1 MPIRGTADRA
11 GCGETAAVDASLA
24 AELAQLARLAEDED
38 STDVLQR
45 LVQHARTLVPGCS
58 AAGLTVSGPDG
69 GVTAAVS
76 DERVATC
83 HDVQFRTDG
92 NGPARE
98 ALRHNEPRRVDD
110 MTEELRWPDFRAVA
124 RSSGFA
130 SCLALPLLTDRVP
143 SAALNLYADR
153 PGVFAGTTHD
163 VALLF
168 AAQGGVAL
176 DNAVLYQQSRELIEH
191 LHQALT
197 TRGVVERARGLLM
210 SRHELSSEAAFR
222 LLRTESQRSH
232 RKLRDVA
239 AAVLQEHDPGHG
251 SAGAP
256 WNPVRPG

>member
-110 MTEELRWPDFRAVA
+110 MTEELRWPAFRAVA

>member
-1 MPIRGTADRA
+1 
-11 GCGETAAVDASLA
+11 VDASLA

-38 STDVLQR
+38 STDVLRR
-45 LVQHARTLVPGCS
+45 LVQHALSLVPGCS

-76 DERVATC
+76 DERVETC

-98 ALRHNEPRRVDD
+98 ALRHNEPRRIDD
-110 MTEELRWPDFRAVA
+110 MTEEARWPDFRAVA
-124 RSSGFA
+124 RSAGFA

-153 PGVFAGTTHD
+153 AGVFAGTTHD

-168 AAQGGVAL
+168 AVQGGVAL
-176 DNAVLYQQSRELIEH
+176 ENAVLYQQSRELVEH
-191 LHQALT
+191 LHQALA
-197 TRGVVERARGLLM
+197 TRGLVERARGLLM
-210 SRHELSSEAAFR
+210 SRHQLSSEAAFD
-222 LLRTESQRSH
+222 LLRTESQHSH

-239 AAVLQEHDPGHG
+239 AAVLDQHDPRHG
-251 SAGAP
+251 ASDTR
-256 WNPVRPG
+256 WNPIR